1 MKKRLVFI
9 SILMV
14 LFLTIFSSCAPA
26 PALFCKYCGGSGKCT
41 KCEGRGKINGRPTG
55 NFDLEGNMIYDYT
68 DECNICIGTGY
79 CSYCQGQGKVY

>member
-14 LFLTIFSSCAPA
+14 LFLTIFSSCAPS
-26 PALFCKYCGGSGKCT
+26 CNYCGGSGKC
-41 KCEGRGKINGRPTG
+41 KNCEGRGKINKTQIDVIGGDP
-55 NFDLEGNMIYDYT
+55 MYYYK

>member
-1 MKKRLVFI
+1 MKKRLIFV

-14 LFLTIFSSCAPA
+14 LFLTIFSSCAPS
-26 PALFCKYCGGSGKCT
+26 CNYCGGSGKCT
-41 KCEGRGKINGRPTG
+41 KCEGRGKINKTPSGWV
-55 NFDLEGNMIYDYT
+55 DQEGNTIYYYK